1 MPSRASKHFFHKNRS
16 QASLLT
22 SQEANGGRSS
32 YQASPIDSPL
42 HSPAFPPPA
51 AAALHD
57 NSEGQQFGHPYHPE
71 ESRTYQ
77 SAFPTRSLSQRSPPS
92 HTYPPNQQQPTIHL
106 VGPAAGLQDNL
117 SPSVIDENPDAYY
130 HQAPAP
136 RLQQKEEPKKRRFFG
151 LGSSTKEPNTSAPSP
166 AAVPQRLG
174 RSISVRTKPY
184 SSQNAPISA
193 SRPVQ
198 QRWPSESSGSTYPP
212 TASSEEADGGH
223 AGLALSSP
231 GPPIPD
237 KDPLRSSGFAPDNP
251 RDSAYRKSS
260 VQSVGIDTNG
270 RPRFERQGSA
280 NSTTWESPQS
290 IQQHYRI
297 QQESNQLPP
306 SYQPSPSS
314 ATSASSHPLS
324 ARGQQEVLHHYRQE
338 LQNSR
343 PPSQQ
348 SYGPPSP
355 IHSHPARSESYQHSF
370 DQHSFA
376 QPRASI
382 NSLNS
387 GSMGPPQVQPSRDRR
402 SQELAQQQQNQQ
414 TGGNREV
421 GGYQAYHQGN
431 QAQGQLQGPP
441 PAYSSQLGVNNQQG
455 GNYRAS
461 QPSPMAQQNTG
472 EQGRTGTPPP
482 SRSRDDLSNPDIAQL
497 MARHDELQDKYRKVK
512 KYYFDKEAQV
522 QQLQNTLAH
531 QRLAQSRTSLDDNE
545 YINRFSRLDGAIN
558 NLAFNIRREWR
569 SVPPWLAPAVN
580 KDATTN
586 PTKEMT
592 AVGRACISR
601 WLVDELF
608 NRFFHPA
615 LEPGLSTQL
624 KIIEKNL
631 RRFAA
636 PTPSEE
642 EKEALMAKISNWRLA
657 TLEGLNE
664 VLSSTSASENK
675 NALTAMLVEKMVAAL
690 TMNLKDPAPP
700 GLEGGVSMIVE
711 LAVGI
716 ASNLPLESRD
726 VFVEYVYPN
735 ARIDE
740 NIMKLETG
748 LPPLTNPGEGI
759 IEEAVAATRSSI
771 DRMDGADNNNSI
783 NENDSLKENEDGE
796 SASSS
801 QGQQQQHNQN
811 AQQQQQQQ
819 QQQAQQQKEKE
830 AQAQQQQQQKKKGSM
845 FGGFM
850 GGKKAGAVPGG
861 SGVQAQKEQ
870 LAREREQQQ
879 QQQQQQKEEKVRFC
893 AFLAVEVRGRSVLV
907 KAPVWTYTI

>member
-51 AAALHD
+51 AALQED
-57 NSEGQQFGHPYHPE
+57 TQGQQFGHPYRPDE
-71 ESRTYQ
+71 PATYQ
-77 SAFPTRSLSQRSPPS
+77 PTFPSRSLSQRSPPS
-92 HTYPPNQQQPTIHL
+92 NLYAPNQQQPTIHL
-106 VGPAAGLQDNL
+106 VGPPLGQQNHLD
-117 SPSVIDENPDAYY
+117 PSIIDRNPDAYY
-130 HQAPAP
+130 HQAPVP

-151 LGSSTKEPNTSAPSP
+151 LGSSSKEPNTSAPSP

-184 SSQNAPISA
+184 TTQGAPISA
-193 SRPVQ
+193 GRPGQ

-212 TASSEEADGGH
+212 TTSSEEADDGG
-223 AGLALSSP
+223 AGLPLSAP

-237 KDPLRSSGFAPDNP
+237 KDPLRSSTFLPETPQG
-251 RDSAYRKSS
+251 SAYRKSS
-260 VQSVGIDTNG
+260 VQSVGIESNG
-270 RPRFERQGSA
+270 HPRFERQGSA
-280 NSTTWESPQS
+280 VSTTWDSPQP

-297 QQESNQLPP
+297 QQESSQLPP

-314 ATSASSHPLS
+314 ATSASNHPLS
-324 ARGQQEVLHHYRQE
+324 ARSQQEAHHHYHQE

-343 PPSQQ
+343 PPSRQ
-348 SYGPPSP
+348 SYEPPSP
-355 IHSHPARSESYQHSF
+355 VQSYPTRFDSHQHNF
-370 DQHSFA
+370 I
-376 QPRASI
+376 QPRGSI
-382 NSLNS
+382 NSQTPT
-387 GSMGPPQVQPSRDRR
+387 SMGPPQTQPSRDRR

-414 TGGNREV
+414 GAGSRE
-421 GGYQAYHQGN
+421 GAGYQPYHQGS
-431 QAQGQLQGPP
+431 QAPSQPQGPP
-441 PAYSSQLGVNNQQG
+441 PAYSGQLGVNNQQNN
-455 GNYRAS
+455 NYRAA
-461 QPSPMAQQNTG
+461 QPSPMAQQSTG
-472 EQGRTGTPPP
+472 EQ
-482 SRSRDDLSNPDIAQL
+482 
-497 MARHDELQDKYRKVK
+497 EDKYRKVK

-615 LEPGLSTQL
+615 LEPALSTQL

-636 PTPSEE
+636 PTPSDE
-642 EKEALMAKISNWRLA
+642 EKEGLMSKISNWRLS

-664 VLSSTSASENK
+664 LLASPSAAENK
-675 NALTAMLVEKMVAAL
+675 NNITSLLVEKLVAAL
-690 TMNLKDPAPP
+690 TMNLKEPPPP

-716 ASNLPLESRD
+716 ASNLPMESRD

-759 IEEAVAATRSSI
+759 VEDVGSTTGRSSI
-771 DRMDGADNNNSI
+771 EKPEGDVDI
-783 NENDSLKENEDGE
+783 DSLKDNDDGNEITTTSPLNPNS
-796 SASSS
+796 SANHNSQQKDSVSSAAS
-801 QGQQQQHNQN
+801 TSA
-811 AQQQQQQQ
+811 AQQQN
-819 QQQAQQQKEKE
+819 
-830 AQAQQQQQQKKKGSM
+830 QQKKKGSM

-850 GGKKAGAVPGG
+850 GGKKSGAVPGG
-861 SGVQAQKEQ
+861 SGVAAQKEM
-870 LAREREQQQ
+870 LAREKEVQAQQQ
-879 QQQQQQKEEKVRFC
+879 QQQQVQQQQQKEEKVRFC
-893 AFLAVEVRGRSVLV
+893 AFLAVECRGRSVLV
-907 KAPVWTYTI
+907 KAPVWTYGG

>member
-22 SQEANGGRSS
+22 SHEANGPRAS
-32 YQASPIDSPL
+32 YQPSPIDSPP

-57 NSEGQQFGHPYHPE
+57 HTGGQQFGHSYQPE
-71 ESRTYQ
+71 ESKAHQ
-77 SAFPTRSLSQRSPPS
+77 SAFPTRSRSQRSHPS
-92 HTYPPNQQQPTIHL
+92 HHYPPNQQQPASHL
-106 VGPAAGLQDNL
+106 AADNPNPAA
-117 SPSVIDENPDAYY
+117 IDEDPDAYY
-130 HQAPAP
+130 HQAPP
-136 RLQQKEEPKKRRFFG
+136 SRLQQRDEPKKRRFFG
-151 LGSSTKEPNTSAPSP
+151 LGSSKESNPSASSP
-166 AAVPQRLG
+166 APVPQRLG

-184 SSQNAPISA
+184 SPPNAPTSVA
-193 SRPVQ
+193 RPAQ
-198 QRWPSESSGSTYPP
+198 HRRPSESSASTYPP
-212 TASSEEADGGH
+212 TTSSEEADDGR
-223 AGLALSSP
+223 AGLQASVP

-237 KDPLRSSGFAPDNP
+237 KDPLRASAFQSEAP
-251 RDSAYRKSS
+251 RDAAYRKSS
-260 VQSVGIDTNG
+260 AQSVGRDTNSH
-270 RPRFERQGSA
+270 PRYERQGSA
-280 NSTTWESPQS
+280 TSTTWDSPQS
-290 IQQHYRI
+290 IQQHYRH

-314 ATSASSHPLS
+314 ATSSSSHPLS
-324 ARGQQEVLHHYRQE
+324 GRGQQEFHHHYYQE

-355 IHSHPARSESYQHSF
+355 IHSHPARFDSHQH
-370 DQHSFA
+370 HFA
-376 QPRASI
+376 PPRTSTYSQ
-382 NSLNS
+382 NT
-387 GSMGPPQVQPSRDRR
+387 GSMGPPQTQSSRDRR
-402 SQELAQQQQNQQ
+402 SQELLPPQQSQQ
-414 TGGNREV
+414 GAGNRE
-421 GGYQAYHQGN
+421 GAGYQAYHQGN
-431 QAQGQLQGPP
+431 QAQGQPQGPP
-441 PAYSSQLGVNNQQG
+441 PAYNSQLGINNQQA
-455 GNYRAS
+455 NNFRAS
-461 QPSPMAQQNTG
+461 QPSPMAQQNNG
-472 EQGRTGTPPP
+472 EQGRSTPPP
-482 SRSRDDLSNPDIAQL
+482 SKSRDDLSNPEVAQL
-497 MARHDELQDKYRKVK
+497 VARHDELQDKYRKVK

-569 SVPPWLAPAVN
+569 SIPPWLAPVVN

-601 WLVDELF
+601 WLIDELF

-615 LEPGLSTQL
+615 LELGLSTQL
-624 KIIEKNL
+624 KIIERNL

-636 PTPSEE
+636 PTPTEE
-642 EKEALMAKISNWRLA
+642 EKEGLMSKISNWRLA

-664 VLSSTSASENK
+664 VLSSASATENR
-675 NALTAMLVEKMVAAL
+675 NNLTAMLVEKMVAAL
-690 TMNLKDPAPP
+690 TMNLKDPPP
-700 GLEGGVSMIVE
+700 LGLEGGISMIVE

-759 IEEAVAATRSSI
+759 VSEEGATSRSSS
-771 DRMDGADNNNSI
+771 DNNKLELDNG
-783 NENDSLKENEDGE
+783 NENDSIKDVDDVNDCT
-796 SASSS
+796 SPQQSTNQA
-801 QGQQQQHNQN
+801 QQQQLQKEKDTQQQQG
-811 AQQQQQQQ
+811 APPQQQQQQQ
-819 QQQAQQQKEKE
+819 QQQ
-830 AQAQQQQQQKKKGSM
+830 KKKASM

-861 SGVQAQKEQ
+861 SGVQAQKEL
-870 LAREREQQQ
+870 LAREKEKEKEQQQ
-879 QQQQQQKEEKVRFC
+879 QQAQQPPKEEKVRFC
-893 AFLAVEVRGRSVLV
+893 AFLAVEVRGRSMLV
-907 KAPVWTYTI
+907 KAPVWTYAG